1 MYITD
6 FKRQTSNWI
15 YNQPPASNKNPE
27 ATVCERQVSVQE
39 KRRLDC
45 TFTKGVLLIYNMF
58 M

>member
-27 ATVCERQVSVQE
+27 ATVCERQVSVQD

-45 TFTKGVLLIYNMF
+45 TFTKGVLLIYMF